1 MAGLWLACCG
11 QADLIQVA
19 QEIEA
24 RTPSAQILRFSGVG
38 HPALVSG
45 TLPNG
50 ATGAVIAARGATGD
64 EVERTVCEIARSGCA
79 PQILV
84 VADRLDAGLIARLFH
99 AGATEVIA
107 AEDAGVDIAERAAD
121 SCVEGSFQTDLRA
134 RGARRDGTSREGK
147 RYRKREH
154 AGDDVGSG
162 AKAVAVEE
170 GALEEMRG
178 LGEGQ
183 DAAGELRQ
191 TARPEA
197 PHEPAPDGADT
208 PGVSSLPGQ
217 VPIPPAV
224 GAAPVRASGPA
235 APVVTAISG
244 RGGSGKTTLICAM
257 ACCAARMGLRAAI
270 LDLDL
275 MFGDAHRLLGVDEP
289 RDLMRIGRAGADG
302 LADADIEA
310 SAMRIAPGLTLW
322 GPIERPELAET
333 MGEPCER
340 LIAALRTLSDVIFID
355 TSVFWGD
362 AAAAAVAA
370 GDRCLIVGTAA
381 PSASTSAA
389 RAADLAGRLGVPRT
403 KMASV
408 LMRFGSPSCGEEAAM
423 RFEMATSL
431 RSRVRIRD
439 GGPEV
444 AELSAFGRMHEL
456 MAGDGEFARSVRG
469 FTVETLRE
477 LGCKV
482 EEAHADQAVAGEAKP
497 RLRLPWRGREGDGR

>member
-11 QADLIQVA
+11 QDDLIQVA

-64 EVERTVCEIARSGCA
+64 EVERTVCEIARSGCV

-107 AEDAGVDIAERAAD
+107 AEDAGVNIAGRAAD
-121 SCVEGSFQTDLRA
+121 SCVEWSSQTDLRA

-154 AGDDVGSG
+154 AGDDVASG
-162 AKAVAVEE
+162 AKAAAVEE
-170 GALEEMRG
+170 GTLEGEARG
-178 LGEGQ
+178 PGG
-183 DAAGELRQ
+183 DRGAAGELSR
-191 TARPEA
+191 ASRSEA
-197 PHEPAPDGADT
+197 SRAPAPGTAA
-208 PGVSSLPGQ
+208 SPGQ
-217 VPIPPAV
+217 VPTPPA
-224 GAAPVRASGPA
+224 AREAPALTSGRA

-289 RDLMRIGRAGADG
+289 RDLVRIGRAGADG

-370 GDRCLIVGTAA
+370 GDRCLIVGTAG
-381 PSASTSAA
+381 PSASSSAA

-431 RSRVRIRD
+431 KSRIRIRD

-469 FTVETLRE
+469 PTVETLRE

-482 EEAHADQAVAGEAKP
+482 EEAHADQAVAEVKP